1 MPTASKRWDCSLV
14 KLKSFF
20 LIFQKIHP
28 SQSNQINTTKMSSTR
43 VNTSLSRSKFAAEK
57 PVKKHCGV
65 CQKAGRSESEYTSH
79 FTKSVP
85 GPQGIVTCPTILC
98 NECSYCYER
107 GHFKSACPQLA
118 VKEKMQ
124 KRSGY
129 QEKSV
134 TSQKKKSELPII
146 PVGRGGFSA
155 LAASDS
161 DSEEDRTIG
170 KKRTFAKID
179 PVPVKEAWPA
189 LATTAV
195 PVKPEKPS
203 FASVISAP
211 APVKKEDTSRP
222 NICGF
227 TVLTKGG
234 AKPVAPA
241 PVYYERNEAEKV
253 AYARAKKS
261 WAESDSDDDEDED
274 W

>member
-1 MPTASKRWDCSLV
+1 
-14 KLKSFF
+14 
-20 LIFQKIHP
+20 
-28 SQSNQINTTKMSSTR
+28 MSTTR
-43 VNTSLSRSKFAAEK
+43 VNANTYSRSKFAAEK

-79 FTKSVP
+79 YTKSVP
-85 GPQGIVTCPTILC
+85 GPQGVVICPTILN

-118 VKEKMQ
+118 AKEKMQ
-124 KRSGY
+124 NRSTY
-129 QEKSV
+129 QEKSLQ
-134 TSQKKKSELPII
+134 SKPKKSELPVI
-146 PVGRGGFSA
+146 PVSRGGFSA

-161 DSEEDRTIG
+161 DSDEDRPIG
-170 KKRTFAKID
+170 KKRKID
-179 PVPVKEAWPA
+179 TPAPVKEAWPA
-189 LATTAV
+189 LATNTAA

-203 FASVISAP
+203 FAAVISAP

-234 AKPVAPA
+234 AKPAAA
-241 PVYYERNEAEKV
+241 PVYYERNEAEKA

-261 WAESDSDDDEDED
+261 WTDPDSDDDEDED